1 MPAPAFHVKIV
12 PDDTMRWG
20 LTPETCTGSA
30 GRCSANSPNQ
40 LESRSRMNRI
50 DKTFA
55 ALKQTGRT
63 GLVPFITAGDPDA
76 AWTTAIMHALV
87 AAGADVIELGVPFSD
102 PMADG
107 PVIQKS
113 SERALA
119 RGTNL
124 HGVLELVRSFRSEDA
139 QTPIVL
145 MGYLNP
151 IEYFG
156 WERFAGLAAAAGVDG
171 VLLVDCPPEEADSVR
186 PVLDQHQLAQIF
198 LASPTTTPARLA
210 KMAALAQGYVY
221 YVSFAGITGADRL
234 ALDDVHQKIAAARKV
249 IHAPL
254 AVGFG
259 IKSAEQA
266 VALAADADA
275 VVIGSALVEQ
285 LALAGDQEAAV
296 RAATR
301 FLAPIRSALDA
312 ASKLKAA

>member
-1 MPAPAFHVKIV
+1 
-12 PDDTMRWG
+12 
-20 LTPETCTGSA
+20 
-30 GRCSANSPNQ
+30 
-40 LESRSRMNRI
+40 MNRI

-55 ALKQTGRT
+55 SLKQQGRT

-76 AWTTAIMHALV
+76 AWSTAIMHALV
-87 AAGADVIELGVPFSD
+87 EAGADLIELGVPFSD

-113 SERALA
+113 SERALS
-119 RGTNL
+119 RGMNL
-124 HGVLELVRSFRSEDA
+124 HGVLEIVRGFRATDA
-139 QTPIVL
+139 HTPIVL

-156 WERFAGLAAAAGVDG
+156 WQRFAALAAEAGVDG

-186 PVLDQHQLAQIF
+186 PVLAEHQLAQIF

-210 KMAALAQGYVY
+210 KMASLAQGYVY

-234 ALDDVHQKIAAARKV
+234 ALDDVHQKIVAARKL

-266 VALAADADA
+266 VALAGDADA
-275 VVIGSALVEQ
+275 IVIGSALVERLAQ
-285 LALAGDQEAAV
+285 AGDMGAALAAA
-296 RAATR
+296 RQ